1 MQRELLHSPL
11 LVPAGLAVV
20 FGLLFLVERLHP
32 LRQPRRA
39 LLQRV
44 FVNLCFSALAFLAGA
59 TVTGAIGRRL
69 ADWTADQSFGLVPWL
84 PIHPVAKFCLGF
96 LLMDLT
102 FYWWHRVNHR
112 LPVLWRFH
120 NVHHCDPDMDVTTS
134 FRFHVVE
141 ILYSSVFRVVQVG
154 LIGVAPLTYVVYEAV
169 FTVETMFH
177 HSNFRLPI
185 RFERWLNRILV
196 TPRMHG
202 IHHSNV
208 EQETNSNYS
217 VIFRWWDQIHRTL
230 RLNVPH
236 AQIRIGVAGHQAPE
250 DNRLWSLLVLPFRA
264 QGDYWTLPDGTR
276 AVREAAVCAGSVNRM
291 ME

>member
-1 MQRELLHSPL
+1 MRGDLLASPI
-11 LVPAGLAVV
+11 LVPAGFAVV
-20 FGLLFLVERLHP
+20 FGLLFVTERVRP

-39 LLQRV
+39 LLQRI

-69 ADWTADQSFGLVPWL
+69 AVWTADQSFGLVPWL
-84 PIHPVAKFCLGF
+84 PIHPMAKLGIGF

-102 FYWWHRVNHR
+102 FYWWHRVNHS
-112 LPVLWRFH
+112 LPLLWRFH

-141 ILYSSVFRVVQVG
+141 ILYSAVFRVVQVG
-154 LIGVAPLTYVVYEAV
+154 LIGVAPLTYLVYEAV

-185 RFERWLNRILV
+185 GFERLANKIIV

-208 EQETNSNYS
+208 EQDTNSNYS

-230 RLNVPH
+230 RLYVPH
-236 AQIRIGVAGHQAPE
+236 AQIRVGVAGYQGPE
-250 DNRLWSLLVLPFRA
+250 DNRLWNLLALPFRA
-264 QGDYWTLPDGTR
+264 QRHYWRLPDGTP
-276 AVREAAVCAGSVNRM
+276 AVTAAASSAGHVNLM